1 MRGDIISWFSL
12 QSEDF
17 IFVVQKYYGFFCVLS
32 SQLKHLFFQCLKC
45 KYIQT
50 DLRSN
55 KHYKI
60 LLLCFPSLKY
70 SLPQYEIS
78 TSDVKRSSWY
88 WEWGECS
95 PGNIY
100 FGGIVDDEHK
110 DVGNM
115 FAQLFS
121 SPLKYS
127 QQEEAFSV
135 ETGIL

>member
-12 QSEDF
+12 QCEVF
-17 IFVVQKYYGFFCVLS
+17 PFVVQKYYGVFCVLS

-60 LLLCFPSLKY
+60 LLLCFPCLKY

-88 WEWGECS
+88 REWGERS
-95 PGNIY
+95 PGNISFVALLMMTVNRKRLFQLKQEY
-100 FGGIVDDEHK
+100 CNIVGKLDFGLAK
-110 DVGNM
+110 R
-115 FAQLFS
+115 
-121 SPLKYS
+121 
-127 QQEEAFSV
+127 
-135 ETGIL
+135 